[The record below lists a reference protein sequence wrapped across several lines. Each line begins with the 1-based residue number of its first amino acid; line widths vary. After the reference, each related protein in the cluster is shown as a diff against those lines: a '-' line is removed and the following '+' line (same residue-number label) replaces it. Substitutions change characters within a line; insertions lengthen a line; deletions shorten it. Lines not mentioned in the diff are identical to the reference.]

1 MAPRPRRPGSGV
13 PYVVQEGSHPNLVA
27 GPQPEPDVPPAQ
39 SMAETADAADAPR
52 TAAPAPPEPLPE
64 SLVSTR
70 SLDDVI
76 LAYLSKG
83 DQRR

>member
-1 MAPRPRRPGSGV
+1 
-13 PYVVQEGSHPNLVA
+13 VQEGSHPNLGA
-27 GPQPEPDVPPAQ
+27 GHQLEKGVPPAVP
-39 SMAETADAADAPR
+39 MAETPDADAAPL
-52 TAAPAPPEPLPE
+52 TAAPPPVPRETPPE

-83 DQRR
+83 DQKR

>member
-1 MAPRPRRPGSGV
+1 MASR
-13 PYVVQEGSHPNLVA
+13 
-27 GPQPEPDVPPAQ
+27 QPEQNMPPPTP
-39 SMAETADAADAPR
+39 MAETADADAAPR
-52 TAAPAPPEPLPE
+52 TAAPPPVPQEPPAE

>member
-1 MAPRPRRPGSGV
+1 M
-13 PYVVQEGSHPNLVA
+13 
-27 GPQPEPDVPPAQ
+27 D
-39 SMAETADAADAPR
+39 ETAGADTAPR
-52 TAAPAPPEPLPE
+52 TAAPPPVPQEPPAE

-83 DQRR
+83 DRRR

>member
-1 MAPRPRRPGSGV
+1 
-13 PYVVQEGSHPNLVA
+13 
-27 GPQPEPDVPPAQ
+27 
-39 SMAETADAADAPR
+39 MAETTDTADAPR
-52 TAAPAPPEPLPE
+52 TAAPPPMPQEPPPE

>member
-1 MAPRPRRPGSGV
+1 MT
-13 PYVVQEGSHPNLVA
+13 
-27 GPQPEPDVPPAQ
+27 
-39 SMAETADAADAPR
+39 ETADPADAPR
-52 TAAPAPPEPLPE
+52 TAAPPPVQQEPPPE

>member
-1 MAPRPRRPGSGV
+1 MART
-13 PYVVQEGSHPNLVA
+13 L
-27 GPQPEPDVPPAQ
+27 
-39 SMAETADAADAPR
+39 DAAEAPR
-52 TAAPAPPEPLPE
+52 TAASAPPEPPPE

>member
-1 MAPRPRRPGSGV
+1 
-13 PYVVQEGSHPNLVA
+13 
-27 GPQPEPDVPPAQ
+27 
-39 SMAETADAADAPR
+39 MAETADADAAPR
-52 TAAPAPPEPLPE
+52 TAAPPPPAPQEPPAE